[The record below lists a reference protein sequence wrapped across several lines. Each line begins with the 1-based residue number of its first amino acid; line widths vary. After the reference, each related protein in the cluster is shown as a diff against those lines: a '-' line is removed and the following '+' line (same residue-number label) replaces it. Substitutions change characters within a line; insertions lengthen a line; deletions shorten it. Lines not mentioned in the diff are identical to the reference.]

1 MNTEFE
7 KAKTEYIRLA
17 KANRMRM
24 GSKRPQEGF
33 LFGLSEPDGEKKTF
47 TCPRGH
53 TFITDS
59 PIVIAVAEEPEYN
72 TGPICSYCYVNWF
85 RNNVNASEVTE
96 DT

>member
-1 MNTEFE
+1 MNPEFE
-7 KAKTEYIRLA
+7 KVKTEY
-17 KANRMRM
+17 M
-24 GSKRPQEGF
+24 GSKRPQ
-33 LFGLSEPDGEKKTF
+33 DGEKKTF